1 MKRTLKY
8 ICCILCIILA
18 LILLRKIGL
27 FDSTTTN
34 MWQSIHKNRPAEAY
48 LTPDFSGT
56 ITDVRIT
63 AVERETNAT
72 SFMPGEKDS
81 PFYGTT
87 CVQIYYGYQ
96 KDGEWVD
103 IPCENYDLR
112 AIRKRYTGYN
122 AANWEH
128 IVRIGPYL
136 LISAA
141 ANAESGP
148 VSIELTDTL
157 GTEATP
163 MFEEYF
169 TRVGHGS
176 QEGSYSYL
184 VEDYQNLDENVK
196 VWCDFDL
203 HSYIILEMDSI
214 PEDYVLTSKQECG
227 SQILEWTLDYETIM
241 RLLAEA

>member
-27 FDSTTTN
+27 FNSVYENT
-34 MWQSIHKNRPAEAY
+34 MQSIERNRPAEAY
-48 LTPDFSGT
+48 LTPDFSGS

-72 SFMPGEKDS
+72 SFLPGEKES

-87 CVQIYYGYQ
+87 CMQIYYGYQ

-112 AIRKRYTGYN
+112 AIRKKYTGYE

-141 ANAESGP
+141 VNAESGP

-157 GTEATP
+157 GTEAIP

-169 TRVGHGS
+169 TRVGHGP

>member
-1 MKRTLKY
+1 MKRILKY
-8 ICCILCIILA
+8 IICILCVILA
-18 LILLRKIGL
+18 FILLRKIGI
-27 FDSTTTN
+27 FNSVYDN
-34 MWQSIHKNRPAEAY
+34 IMQSVERNRPAESY

-72 SFMPGEKDS
+72 SFMPGDKDS
-81 PFYGTT
+81 PFYRTT

-103 IPCENYDLR
+103 IPSENYDLR
-112 AIRKRYTGYN
+112 AIRKRYTGYE

-141 ANAESGP
+141 ANAESGL

-169 TRVGHGS
+169 TRVGHGP